1 MFAQARVMISHHLS
15 ELVRLCFHAKLAV
28 AQGLIQ
34 REAHYPR
41 ELLPCLGTRDCC
53 PAYPYDLAKAPL
65 RETKGLSEVFQ
76 FTSAHYGRRVGLLN
90 LLDFADRFLLRARE
104 TAGFIRL
111 KQRFQR

>member
-1 MFAQARVMISHHLS
+1 MNHLS
-15 ELVRLCFHAKLAV
+15 ELVWLRLHPNLAV
-28 AQGLIQ
+28 AQRLIQ

-41 ELLPCLGTRDCC
+41 KLPHPLGTRDCC
-53 PAYPYDLAKAPL
+53 SAYSYDLAKAFL

-76 FTSAHYGRRVGLLN
+76 LTSAHYGRRVGLLN